1 MASSDSSAQGPH
13 DMALILDQSVS
24 LTLGTDSL
32 LIEGMTGCIRPIAS
46 RDSPNRQITA
56 LVAKQTVVVV
66 GCSSLV
72 NPKTTHAISLY
83 NILGAEVTAS
93 NLVVAYA
100 EPTAKDDI
108 SVTTVQ
114 YPIAEKEK
122 KAVDSWVQKLLE
134 QAYGKA
140 LIGKRLKIL
149 VNPFGG
155 KGTAASLYQTYAA
168 PVFAAAKCQVD
179 VEHTTHRG
187 HAIDIAENLDI
198 DAYDA
203 VVCCSGDGLPYE
215 VFNGLGKRPDAHK
228 ALTQTAIT
236 LLPCGSGNG
245 LTWNSFGTG
254 SVSIAA
260 LGIVKGLRTPLD
272 LVSISQKDSRT
283 LSFLSQSFGIVAE
296 CDLAT
301 ENIRWMGA
309 QRFTY
314 GFLVRLMRQTIWPCD
329 IAVKVEIGDK
339 AAIKEHYAA
348 WSTRPEEPDS
358 DSKRLEAAALSPG
371 LPELK
376 YGGVTDDLPQDW
388 DTIPGETMGNFY
400 AGNMAIMSKDTNMF
414 PATLPNDGLMD
425 VVTIDGRV
433 SRGTAITM
441 MNEIPSGRFFDMPEL
456 ILRKASA
463 FRLTPHQREGYISI
477 DGERVPFEAFQA
489 EVHQGLGTIL
499 TKSGRLY
506 EAEGPR

>member
-1 MASSDSSAQGPH
+1 M
-13 DMALILDQSVS
+13 
-24 LTLGTDSL
+24 
-32 LIEGMTGCIRPIAS
+32 
-46 RDSPNRQITA
+46 
-56 LVAKQTVVVV
+56 
-66 GCSSLV
+66 
-72 NPKTTHAISLY
+72 
-83 NILGAEVTAS
+83 TAS
-93 NLVVAYA
+93 TLVIAYA
-100 EPTAKDDI
+100 EPVGKDDV

-122 KAVDSWVQKLLE
+122 KAVDTWVQILL
-134 QAYGKA
+134 QLAYGKA
-140 LIGKRLKIL
+140 LRGKRLKIL

-155 KGTAASLYQTYAA
+155 KGTAASLYQRYAA

-179 VEHTTHRG
+179 VEHTTHQG
-187 HAIDIAENLDI
+187 HAMDIAENLDI
-198 DAYDA
+198 DAYDT

-215 VFNGLGKRPDAHK
+215 VFNGLGKRQDAHK
-228 ALTQTAIT
+228 ALTQTAVA

-245 LTWNSFGTG
+245 LTWNAFGTG

-260 LGIVKGLRTPLD
+260 LAIVKGVRTPLD

-339 AAIKEHYAA
+339 EAIKEHYAA
-348 WSTRPEEPDS
+348 WSTRPAEADA
-358 DSKRLEAAALSPG
+358 DSKRLETAALSPG

-376 YGGVTDDLPQDW
+376 YGGVTDALPDDW
-388 DTIPGETMGNFY
+388 DVVPGETMGNFY

-414 PATLPNDGLMD
+414 PATLPNDGLID

-456 ILRKASA
+456 NLRKASA
-463 FRLTPHQREGYISI
+463 FRLTPHQKEGYISI

-506 EAEGPR
+506 EAPGPR

>member
-1 MASSDSSAQGPH
+1 MSTADTAQDVHDSTVTV
-13 DMALILDQSVS
+13 DSVS

-32 LIEGMTGCIRPIAS
+32 LIVDDRSA
-46 RDSPNRQITA
+46 RPNRRCCGLFKSAPQ
-56 LVAKQTVVVV
+56 
-66 GCSSLV
+66 
-72 NPKTTHAISLY
+72 TTHAISLY
-83 NILGAEVTAS
+83 NVLGAEVTAS
-93 NLVVAYA
+93 NLVIAYA
-100 EPTAKDDI
+100 QPAGKDD
-108 SVTTVQ
+108 VAVATVQ
-114 YPIAEKEK
+114 YPIIEKEK
-122 KAVDSWVQKLLE
+122 KLVEAWVGKLIDS
-134 QAYGKA
+134 AYGKA
-140 LIGKRLKIL
+140 IRGKRLKVL

-155 KGTAASLYQTYAA
+155 KGTAASLYQRYAA

-179 VEHTTHRG
+179 VQSTEHRG
-187 HAIDIAENLDI
+187 HAIDIAEKLDV

-203 VVCCSGDGLPYE
+203 IVCCSGDGLPYE
-215 VFNGLGKRPDAHK
+215 VFNGLGKRPDART
-228 ALTQTAIT
+228 ALVKTAIA

-260 LGIVKGLRTPLD
+260 LAIVKGLRTPLD

-296 CDLAT
+296 SDLAT

-329 IAVKVEIGDK
+329 LAVKVEIGDK
-339 AAIKEHYAA
+339 EAIKEHYAS
-348 WSTRPEEPDS
+348 WSTRPEESGVDV
-358 DSKRLEAAALSPG
+358 KRLEAAAQSPE

-376 YGGVTDDLPQDW
+376 YGSVTDDVPSDW
-388 DTIPGETMGNFY
+388 QVVPGETMGNFY

-456 ILRKASA
+456 NIRKASA
-463 FRLTPHQREGYISI
+463 YRLVPHQKEGYISI

-499 TKSGRLY
+499 TKSGRIY

>member
-1 MASSDSSAQGPH
+1 MVWLDPFAKYEQGLTEPADSRTGHKADRYCWG
-13 DMALILDQSVS
+13 
-24 LTLGTDSL
+24 L
-32 LIEGMTGCIRPIAS
+32 LKSKPE
-46 RDSPNRQITA
+46 
-56 LVAKQTVVVV
+56 
-66 GCSSLV
+66 
-72 NPKTTHAISLY
+72 TTHAICLY

-93 NLVVAYA
+93 NLVIAYA
-100 EPTAKDDI
+100 EPAGKDDI

-114 YPIAEKEK
+114 YPITEKEK
-122 KAVDSWVQKLLE
+122 KAVDDWVQKLLE
-134 QAYGKA
+134 LAYGKA
-140 LIGKRLKIL
+140 LRGKRLKVL

-179 VEHTTHRG
+179 VEHTKHQG
-187 HAIDIAENLDI
+187 HAVDVAEKLDI

-203 VVCCSGDGLPYE
+203 VVCCSGDGLPHE

-228 ALTQTAIT
+228 ALTQIAIAS
-236 LLPCGSGNG
+236 LPCGSGNG

-260 LGIVKGLRTPLD
+260 LAIVKGLRTPLD
-272 LVSISQKDSRT
+272 LVSISQKDSRK

-339 AAIKEHYAA
+339 SAIKEHYAA
-348 WSTRPEEPDS
+348 WSTRPAEEDH
-358 DSKRLEAAALSPG
+358 DSKRLQAAALSPG

-376 YGGVTDDLPQDW
+376 YGGVMDDVPQDW
-388 DTIPGETMGNFY
+388 DVIPGETMGNFY

-414 PATLPNDGLMD
+414 PATLPDDGLMD

-456 ILRKASA
+456 NLRKASA
-463 FRLTPHQREGYISI
+463 FRLTPHQKEGYISI

>member
-1 MASSDSSAQGPH
+1 MTSPEYSAQEPLMRQ
-13 DMALILDQSVS
+13 DTLTVDQSVS
-24 LTLGTDSL
+24 LTIGTDSL
-32 LIEGMTGCIRPIAS
+32 LILDDRP
-46 RDSPNRQITA
+46 
-56 LVAKQTVVVV
+56 AKTDRRCCGLLQSKPETNH
-66 GCSSLV
+66 S
-72 NPKTTHAISLY
+72 ISLY

-93 NLVVAYA
+93 NLVIAYA
-100 EPTAKDDI
+100 QSAAKDDV
-108 SVTTVQ
+108 SVTTAQ
-114 YPIAEKEK
+114 YPISEKEK
-122 KAVDSWVQKLLE
+122 RVVETWVRQLLDVSY
-134 QAYGKA
+134 AKA
-140 LIGKRLKIL
+140 LRGKRLKVL

-155 KGTAASLYQTYAA
+155 KGTAASLYQRYAA

-179 VEHTTHRG
+179 VQNTEYRG
-187 HAIDIAENLDI
+187 HAIEIAENLDI

-215 VFNGLGKRPDAHK
+215 VFNGLAKRPDARK
-228 ALTQTAIT
+228 ALAQTAVA

-245 LTWNSFGTG
+245 LTWNAFGTG

-260 LGIVKGLRTPLD
+260 LAIVKGLRTPLD

-296 CDLAT
+296 CDLGT

-329 IAVKVEIGDK
+329 IAIKVEIGDK
-339 AAIKEHYAA
+339 ERIKEHYAA
-348 WSTRPEEPDS
+348 WRARPQDLDA
-358 DSKRLEAAALSPG
+358 DSKRLEIAAESPA

-376 YGGVTDDLPQDW
+376 YGTVTDELPEGW
-388 DTIPGETMGNFY
+388 EVISGETMGNFY

-414 PATLPNDGLMD
+414 PATLPDDGLMD
-425 VVTIDGRV
+425 VVTIDGTV
-433 SRGTAITM
+433 SRGTALTM
-441 MNEIPSGRFFDMPEL
+441 MTEIPSGRFFDMPDL
-456 ILRKASA
+456 HLRKASA
-463 FRLTPHQREGYISI
+463 FRLVPHQNEGYISI

-499 TKSGRLY
+499 TKSGRFY

>member
-1 MASSDSSAQGPH
+1 
-13 DMALILDQSVS
+13 
-24 LTLGTDSL
+24 
-32 LIEGMTGCIRPIAS
+32 
-46 RDSPNRQITA
+46 
-56 LVAKQTVVVV
+56 
-66 GCSSLV
+66 
-72 NPKTTHAISLY
+72 LY

-93 NLVVAYA
+93 NIVIAYA
-100 EPTAKDDI
+100 HPIAKDDV

-114 YPIAEKEK
+114 YLIVEKEK
-122 KAVDSWVQKLLE
+122 KAVEKWVEKLLE
-134 QAYGKA
+134 LAYGKA
-140 LIGKRLKIL
+140 LRGKRLKIL
-149 VNPFGG
+149 INPFGG
-155 KGTAASLYQTYAA
+155 KGTATSLYHRYAA
-168 PVFAAAKCQVD
+168 PIFAAAKCQVD
-179 VEHTTHRG
+179 VETTTHQG

-198 DAYDA
+198 DAYDT

-215 VFNGLGKRPDAHK
+215 IFNGLGKRPDARK
-228 ALTQTAIT
+228 ALTQTAVA

-245 LTWNSFGTG
+245 LTWNAFGTG

-260 LGIVKGLRTPLD
+260 LAVVKGLRTPLD

-329 IAVKVEIGDK
+329 IAVKVVIGDK
-339 AAIKEHYAA
+339 EAIKKHYAT
-348 WSTRPEEPDS
+348 WLTRPDELDA
-358 DSKRLEAAALSPG
+358 DAKRLEAAAQSPG

-376 YGGVTDDLPQDW
+376 YGTVTDAVPGDW
-388 DTIPGETMGNFY
+388 DVIPGETMGNFY

-414 PATLPNDGLMD
+414 PATLPNDGLLD
-425 VVTIDGRV
+425 VVTIDGKV

-456 ILRKASA
+456 NIRKASA
-463 FRLTPHQREGYISI
+463 FRLTPHQKEGYISI

>member
-1 MASSDSSAQGPH
+1 MHFLEP
-13 DMALILDQSVS
+13 
-24 LTLGTDSL
+24 
-32 LIEGMTGCIRPIAS
+32 E
-46 RDSPNRQITA
+46 
-56 LVAKQTVVVV
+56 
-66 GCSSLV
+66 
-72 NPKTTHAISLY
+72 TTHAICLY

-93 NLVVAYA
+93 NLVIAYA
-100 EPTAKDDI
+100 EPAAKDDV
-108 SVTTVQ
+108 SVTTIQ

-122 KAVDSWVQKLLE
+122 KVVDTWVQKLLGL
-134 QAYGKA
+134 AYGKA
-140 LIGKRLKIL
+140 LRGKRLKIL

-155 KGTAASLYQTYAA
+155 KGTAASLYQRYAA

-179 VEHTTHRG
+179 VENTTHRG
-187 HAIDIAENLDI
+187 HATEIAQKLDI

-203 VVCCSGDGLPYE
+203 VVCCSGDGTPHE
-215 VFNGLGKRPDAHK
+215 VFNGLGKRQDAQR
-228 ALTQTAIT
+228 ALAQTAVT

-245 LTWNSFGTG
+245 LTWNAFGTG

-260 LGIVKGLRTPLD
+260 LAIVKGLRTPLD
-272 LVSISQKDSRT
+272 LISISQKGSRT

-329 IAVKVEIGDK
+329 LAIKVEIGDK
-339 AAIKEHYAA
+339 ESIKEHYAT
-348 WSTRPEEPDS
+348 WSTRPEEVDA
-358 DSKRLEAAALSPG
+358 DSKRLEAVASSQG

-376 YGGVTDDLPQDW
+376 YGTVMDDLPSDW
-388 DTIPGETMGNFY
+388 ESISGETMGNFY

-456 ILRKASA
+456 NLRKASA
-463 FRLTPHQREGYISI
+463 FRLTPHQKEGYISV